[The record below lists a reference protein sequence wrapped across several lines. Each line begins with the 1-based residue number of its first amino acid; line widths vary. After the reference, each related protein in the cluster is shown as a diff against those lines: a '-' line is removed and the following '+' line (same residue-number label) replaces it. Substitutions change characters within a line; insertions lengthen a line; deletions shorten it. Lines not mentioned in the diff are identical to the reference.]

1 MEIESVYQKLQDI
14 LKDMG
19 RVIIAFSGGVDST
32 LLLKAA
38 RDILEKDNVLAAT
51 ALSETSSRQEREDAV
66 LLAQTF
72 DANHLLVETS
82 ELDIPEFVRNAEDRC
97 YICKKHRFG
106 RLIEAAAYFSSQRGS
121 WEHQVCMADGLNTDD
136 YDDYRPGIRAARELG
151 VRSPLCEAGMS
162 KRDIRMISEK
172 LGIPTWNKPAFACLA
187 SRIPY
192 HSPITAEKLRQTDD
206 AETFLREMG
215 FSGQV
220 RVRHYGDTARIET
233 DADNI
238 PKLAEYEVRN
248 RVTSYFKSLGFLFV
262 TLDLEGYNMG
272 SLNRK
277 PKPRSLP

>member
-14 LKDMG
+14 LKDME
-19 RVIIAFSGGVDST
+19 RVIIAFSGGIDST
-32 LLLKAA
+32 LLLKVA
-38 RDILEKDNVLAAT
+38 RDILGKDNVLAVT
-51 ALSETSSRQEREDAV
+51 ALSETTSRQDREDAV
-66 LLAQTF
+66 RLAETF
-72 DANHLLVETS
+72 GVHHLLVETH
-82 ELDIPEFVRNAEDRC
+82 ELDIPEFVKNPEDRC
-97 YICKKHRFG
+97 YICKKHRFA
-106 RLIEAAAYFSSQRGS
+106 RLIDAAAYFSSQSGTR
-121 WEHQVCMADGLNTDD
+121 ERETCMADGLNTDD

-162 KRDIRMISEK
+162 KRDIRLLSKK

-233 DADNI
+233 DPDDI
-238 PKLAEYEVRN
+238 PKLAEYEART
-248 RVTSYFKSLGFLFV
+248 RVTSYFKSLGFIFV

-272 SLNRK
+272 SLNRVI
-277 PKPRSLP
+277 